1 MTTQNLNVL
10 KVLNDERFAHVMP
23 ELSAQEFANL
33 TVSLRE
39 NGCLSPIIIWDNTII
54 DGHSRYKICR
64 EYNIP
69 FTTKEISFNND
80 AEAIA
85 WIVEFHVARRN
96 LSRFQR
102 CELVL
107 RYEAEIKV
115 NVEKRRRAAISQYQK
130 TGIKAGR
137 ANKDTLSILAD
148 MADVS
153 RRTLARAKRILEI
166 GDEETKRRLRAGE
179 ISIYYAYMN
188 LMAHNLDSVRATEDA
203 EDLVKLYNGT
213 ENTASEVSEVKVS
226 ENTESVT
233 AVPADDPKS
242 VLISD
247 INVSVKRLIELVE
260 AGDATTNTIL
270 KELKSLLDMTRTGT
284 GATMG
289 AGTEK

>member
-1 MTTQNLNVL
+1 MTTQNILN
-10 KVLNDERFAHVMP
+10 ERFAHVMP
-23 ELSAQEFANL
+23 ELSAQEFENL
-33 TVSLRE
+33 TVSIRE
-39 NGCLSPIIIWDNTII
+39 NGCLSPITIWDNTII

-64 EYNIP
+64 KYNIP

-137 ANKDTLSILAD
+137 ANKNTLSILAD

-188 LMAHNLDSVRATEDA
+188 LMAHNLDSVRAVENMEDIDA
-203 EDLVKLYNGT
+203 
-213 ENTASEVSEVKVS
+213 

-233 AVPADDPKS
+233 AVPTDDPKS

-270 KELKSLLDMTRTGT
+270 KELKSLLDMTGT
-284 GATMG
+284 GATTGTVMG
-289 AGTEK
+289 AATEK

>member
-10 KVLNDERFAHVMP
+10 NVLNVLNNERFAHVMP
-23 ELSAQEFANL
+23 ELSAQEFENL
-33 TVSLRE
+33 TVSIRE

-130 TGIKAGR
+130 TGVKAGR
-137 ANKDTLSILAD
+137 ANKNTLGILAD

-153 RRTLARAKRILEI
+153 SRTLATARKILEI

-179 ISIYYAYMN
+179 ISIYYAYMV
-188 LMAHNLDSVRATEDA
+188 LTAHVHDSARDA
-203 EDLVKLYNGT
+203 EDAKARDA
-213 ENTASEVSEVKVS
+213 ED
-226 ENTESVT
+226 TESVT
-233 AVPADDPKS
+233 AIPADDPKS

-270 KELKSLLDMTRTGT
+270 KELKSLLDMTGIGTRATTGT
-284 GATMG
+284 VMG
-289 AGTEK
+289 AATEK

>member
-1 MTTQNLNVL
+1 MTTQNILN
-10 KVLNDERFAHVMP
+10 ERFAHVMP

-33 TVSLRE
+33 TVSIRE
-39 NGCLSPIIIWDNTII
+39 NGCLSPITIWDNTII

-64 EYNIP
+64 KYNIP

-188 LMAHNLDSVRATEDA
+188 LMAHNLDSVRAVENTEDIDA
-203 EDLVKLYNGT
+203 
-213 ENTASEVSEVKVS
+213 

-270 KELKSLLDMTRTGT
+270 KELKSLLDMTGTGT

-289 AGTEK
+289 TEAEK

>member
-10 KVLNDERFAHVMP
+10 NVLNNERFAHVMP
-23 ELSAQEFANL
+23 ELSAQEFENL
-33 TVSLRE
+33 TVSIRE

-130 TGIKAGR
+130 TGVKAGR
-137 ANKDTLSILAD
+137 ANKNTLGILAD

-153 RRTLARAKRILEI
+153 SRTLATARKILEI

-179 ISIYYAYMN
+179 ISIYYAYMV
-188 LMAHNLDSVRATEDA
+188 LTAHVHDSARDA
-203 EDLVKLYNGT
+203 EDAKARDA
-213 ENTASEVSEVKVS
+213 ED
-226 ENTESVT
+226 TESVT
-233 AVPADDPKS
+233 AIPADDPKS

-270 KELKSLLDMTRTGT
+270 KDLKSLLDMTGIGTRATTGT
-284 GATMG
+284 VMG
-289 AGTEK
+289 AATEK

>member
-10 KVLNDERFAHVMP
+10 NVLNNERFAHVMP
-23 ELSAQEFANL
+23 ELSAQEFENL
-33 TVSLRE
+33 TVSIRE

-130 TGIKAGR
+130 TGVKAGR
-137 ANKDTLSILAD
+137 ANKNTLGILAD

-153 RRTLARAKRILEI
+153 SRTLATARKILEI

-179 ISIYYAYMN
+179 ISIYYAYMV
-188 LMAHNLDSVRATEDA
+188 LTAHVHDSARDA
-203 EDLVKLYNGT
+203 EDAKARDA
-213 ENTASEVSEVKVS
+213 ED
-226 ENTESVT
+226 TESVT
-233 AVPADDPKS
+233 AIPADDPKS

-270 KELKSLLDMTRTGT
+270 KELKSLLDMTGIGTRATTGT
-284 GATMG
+284 VMG
-289 AGTEK
+289 AATEK